1 MDFKYLVDSGEYSR
15 NDLND
20 SQNAFI
26 DGLEQSLNTARELLN
41 LIQDDYSE
49 DQTMLTKIKL
59 EEMEEF
65 VKEFE
70 GYMDHVVCEHI
81 VVFSDNN
88 YTETEKYKQ
97 QTQEAPPQQPEQ
109 TSRRAPE
116 QKQNRGGGRYH

>member
-88 YTETEKYKQ
+88 YTEAEKYKQ

-109 TSRRAPE
+109 TSRRVPE